1 MTLQELRY
9 LVAIAEHRHFGR
21 AAESC
26 HVTQPTLSAQLR
38 KLEDY
43 LGLPLIDRSGK
54 QPVPTPAGE
63 QIVERA
69 RRLLAEADAI
79 LQLTRQRIGP
89 LQGALNIGLIPTL
102 APYLLPWLLGIVR
115 ADYPRLHLVVHED
128 MTRHLADKL
137 DEQMLDVAFLAL
149 PMDFGQVARVEYA
162 LFSEPF
168 FVACP
173 AGHEISIFRQVP
185 AHALAD
191 LKLMLLTDGHCLRGQ
206 ALAACGQSDAQ
217 QPDAADFRATS
228 LETLIQLVACGMGC
242 TLLPA
247 LAVRHQN
254 RTDLVVRPLATAESR
269 RIGMVWRRGHPRHA
283 DLELLG
289 ARLRKSVPEGTL
301 ALSD

>member
-1 MTLQELRY
+1 MTLRELRY

-43 LGLPLIDRSGK
+43 LGLALIDRSGK

-79 LQLTRQRIGP
+79 LQLTRQRVGP
-89 LQGALNIGLIPTL
+89 LQGALNVGLIPTL
-102 APYLLPWLLGIVR
+102 APYLLPWLLRIVR

-137 DEQMLDVAFLAL
+137 DEQLLDVAFLAL
-149 PMDFGQVARVEYA
+149 PASFGQGARVELA
-162 LFSEPF
+162 LFAEPF
-168 FVACP
+168 FLACP
-173 AGHEISIFRQVP
+173 AGHEISAYPAVP
-185 AHALAD
+185 ARVLAD

-206 ALAACGQSDAQ
+206 ALAACGQNEAQQSDAE
-217 QPDAADFRATS
+217 DFRATS
-228 LETLIQLVACGMGC
+228 LETLIQLVTCGMGC

-247 LAVRHQN
+247 LAARHLA
-254 RTDLVVRPLATAESR
+254 RADLAIRPLATAESR
-269 RIGMVWRRGHPRHA
+269 RIGMVWRQGHPRHA
-283 DLELLG
+283 DLELPG
-289 ARLRKSVPEGTL
+289 ARLRKSVPEGML
-301 ALSD
+301 AL